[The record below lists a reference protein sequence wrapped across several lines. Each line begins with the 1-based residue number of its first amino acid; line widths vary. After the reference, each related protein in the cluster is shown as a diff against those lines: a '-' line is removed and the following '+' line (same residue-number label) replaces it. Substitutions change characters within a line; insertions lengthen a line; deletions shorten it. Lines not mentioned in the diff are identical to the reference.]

1 MKLSPSLIISW
12 VIAIVLT
19 LTLFNQSKWNSRD
32 VLKHDM
38 YVYYSY
44 LPATFIY
51 NDLTFEFIHDLPPDD
66 KREIWTL
73 NAPNG
78 NKVQKMTMG
87 MAMMYAPFFG
97 MAHLTAH
104 LMDDVPADGYSW
116 VYHLFMALSA
126 LIFALAAIF
135 IQRKLLL
142 KYFDEK
148 TVSFTLLGIALGT
161 NYYYYTTSE
170 GPMSH
175 IYNFFLISLFV
186 WQVIKWLE
194 GFHWK
199 NAIWVGLS
207 FGLIVLIRPINAIV
221 ILIPLFYGVRSFAEF
236 VLRIKD
242 VFSHYYQ
249 VLLMLTLIGLVIFP
263 QLWYWH
269 MNTGD
274 WIYYSYNDEGFF
286 FNDPRIL
293 EGLFSFRKGW
303 LIYAPVMLFS
313 IIGLF
318 LLWIRSKASKF
329 KIAILLY
336 FIAHIYIIYS
346 WWCWWYGGSFGS
358 RPMIDATAILS
369 IPLAAFIATSFN
381 WKFTSWVSRILI
393 IGFVGLNLFQSMQYR
408 RGIIHWD
415 SMTKD
420 SYFLVFGQ
428 SNYPEGYSES
438 LKTPDYDAAKKGLRN
453 E

>member
-161 NYYYYTTSE
+161 NYYYYTTS
-170 GPMSH
+170 
-175 IYNFFLISLFV
+175 
-186 WQVIKWLE
+186 
-194 GFHWK
+194 
-199 NAIWVGLS
+199 
-207 FGLIVLIRPINAIV
+207 
-221 ILIPLFYGVRSFAEF
+221 
-236 VLRIKD
+236 
-242 VFSHYYQ
+242 
-249 VLLMLTLIGLVIFP
+249 T
-263 QLWYWH
+263 
-269 MNTGD
+269 
-274 WIYYSYNDEGFF
+274 
-286 FNDPRIL
+286 
-293 EGLFSFRKGW
+293 
-303 LIYAPVMLFS
+303 
-313 IIGLF
+313 
-318 LLWIRSKASKF
+318 
-329 KIAILLY
+329 
-336 FIAHIYIIYS
+336 
-346 WWCWWYGGSFGS
+346 
-358 RPMIDATAILS
+358 
-369 IPLAAFIATSFN
+369 
-381 WKFTSWVSRILI
+381 
-393 IGFVGLNLFQSMQYR
+393 
-408 RGIIHWD
+408 
-415 SMTKD
+415 
-420 SYFLVFGQ
+420 
-428 SNYPEGYSES
+428 
-438 LKTPDYDAAKKGLRN
+438 
-453 E
+453 

>member
-12 VIAIVLT
+12 VIALVLT
-19 LTLFNQSKWNSRD
+19 LTLFNQSKWTDRD

-51 NDLTFEFIHDLPPDD
+51 KDLSFEFINDLPPDD

-73 NAPNG
+73 QAPNG

-87 MAMMYAPFFG
+87 MAMMYVPFFG
-97 MAHLTAH
+97 MAHLTAK
-104 LMDDVPADGYSW
+104 LQGLPADGYSW
-116 VYHLFMALSA
+116 IYHFFMALSA
-126 LIFALAAIF
+126 LFFSIAAIF

-142 KYFDEK
+142 KYFEEK
-148 TVSFTLLGIALGT
+148 VVAFTLLAIALGT

-186 WQVIKWLE
+186 WQTVKWLE
-194 GFHWK
+194 AFQWK
-199 NAIWVGLS
+199 NAFWMGIS
-207 FGLIVLIRPINAIV
+207 IGLIILIRPINALV
-221 ILIPLFYGVRSFAEF
+221 ILIPLFYSVRSFAEF
-236 VLRIKD
+236 ALRIKD
-242 VFSHYYQ
+242 IFTHYYQ
-249 VLLMLTLIGLVIFP
+249 VLLMLFLFSIVIIP
-263 QLWYWH
+263 QLLYWH

-274 WIYYSYNDEGFF
+274 WIYYSYSDEGFF
-286 FNDPRIL
+286 FNDPKIL
-293 EGLFSFRKGW
+293 EGLFSYRKGW
-303 LIYAPVMLFS
+303 LIYAPIMSFSVM
-313 IIGLF
+313 GLF
-318 LLWIRSKASKF
+318 VLWMRSKASKF

-336 FIAHIYIIYS
+336 FIVHTYIIYS

-358 RPMIDATAILS
+358 RPMIDATAIMS
-369 IPLAAFIATSFN
+369 IPFASFLASSFK
-381 WKFTSWVSRILI
+381 WKFTSWLSKILI

-415 SMTKD
+415 SMTKET
-420 SYFLVFGQ
+420 YFLILG
-428 SNYPEGYSES
+428 SPNYPEGYAES
-438 LKTPDYDAAKKGLRN
+438 LNTPDYDAAKKGDRN
-453 E
+453 Y